1 MTRTFPW
8 ELLKRCLPSCLPI
21 GSFFEIPAVGVV
33 LGAVP
38 AAAAAPP
45 TAPGRGGS
53 TLVVISQRS
62 QSVSQGSLPSFLQSQ
77 SVSLSGHRHE
87 SRLHDARREGEGDRK
102 TKRRHCTG
110 EAMRR
115 PLCAT
120 LGCRMRRMRCAAPSL
135 SSLSLSLSL
144 SCVTVVPPSTPLSPS
159 VPQSICCFFPYRSLK
174 RRGARRRCAR
184 AVGPHSL
191 TSLSSAAAVA
201 ASLFRAFSLSQCDQ
215 MD

>member
-135 SSLSLSLSL
+135 SPLSLSLVCHRRSPFHSSL
-144 SCVTVVPPSTPLSPS
+144 SVRPAEYLLLLPLQITEAEGGAAAVRARGGPSLTHFTL
-159 VPQSICCFFPYRSLK
+159 F
-174 RRGARRRCAR
+174 RRRCC
-184 AVGPHSL
+184 SL
-191 TSLSSAAAVA
+191 TVPGL
-201 ASLFRAFSLSQCDQ
+201 FSLPV
-215 MD
+215 

>member
-62 QSVSQGSLPSFLQSQ
+62 QSVSQGSLPSFLRSVSQ
-77 SVSLSGHRHE
+77 SVCQAAVMKAAFMTRAEKERAIVRQSGDTALEKRCDVLS
-87 SRLHDARREGEGDRK
+87 AR
-102 TKRRHCTG
+102 
-110 EAMRR
+110 
-115 PLCAT
+115 P
-120 LGCRMRRMRCAAPSL
+120 
-135 SSLSLSLSL
+135 
-144 SCVTVVPPSTPLSPS
+144 
-159 VPQSICCFFPYRSLK
+159 
-174 RRGARRRCAR
+174 
-184 AVGPHSL
+184 
-191 TSLSSAAAVA
+191 SAAE
-201 ASLFRAFSLSQCDQ
+201 
-215 MD
+215 